1 MMKVRTIRAFVTTV
15 CALALV
21 GLATACS
28 GTAAGSKPPASSID
42 TVASQ
47 GSSGTQAAQS
57 LLATASSNPSSIL
70 ITEPLT
76 RSPGPQTIVNLIPP
90 GIPAALVYA
99 AGVKDAATTMGWTY
113 KSVAIDST
121 PSGVQNAFQA
131 ALEMQPKPAA
141 ITTLGYSVNAFR
153 PQLAQ
158 AKSMGIAV
166 ILTADTDVPGTPGT
180 DGLTARVEGGP
191 TEADWGQTLAA
202 FITADSKGTGQ
213 VALFS
218 IPSFPILSAFDSG
231 LESGLKQFC
240 PGCRITEVDQQPTDV
255 GTKTPQSVVNTL
267 SRNPGIKYTVFA
279 FGDLT
284 LGVHAAF
291 ATAGIS
297 GVKILGAAPTA
308 SNLAALRNQTES
320 GWVGAPEAYLGWRAV
335 DAAARALT
343 GQSETQEDTQPN
355 PSQLL
360 TPSNVD
366 HAVFDS
372 TGNYIAM
379 ADYRQQFMQLWK
391 VGH

>member
-1 MMKVRTIRAFVTTV
+1 MKVRSIRTLLTTL
-15 CALALV
+15 CALASI
-21 GLATACS
+21 GLAAACGS
-28 GTAAGSKPPASSID
+28 TAAGSGPSGHSVGATGTESSAGTQTAQSWLASS
-42 TVASQ
+42 SR
-47 GSSGTQAAQS
+47 
-57 LLATASSNPSSIL
+57 NPTSIL

-76 RSPGPQTIVNLIPP
+76 KAPGPQTIVNLVPP

-121 PSGVQNAFQA
+121 PTGVQNAFQA
-131 ALEMQPKPAA
+131 ALEIQPKPTA

-158 AKSMGIAV
+158 AKSMGISV

-191 TEADWGQTLAA
+191 TEADWGETLAA
-202 FITADSKGTGQ
+202 FITVDSKGAGQ

-231 LESGLKQFC
+231 LESGLKRFC
-240 PGCRITEVDQQPTDV
+240 PGCKITEVDQQPTDV
-255 GTKTPQSVVNTL
+255 GTKTPQSVVSTL

-291 ATAGIS
+291 STAAIS
-297 GVKILGAAPTA
+297 DVKILGAAPNA
-308 SNLAALRNQTES
+308 SNLAALRSRTES

-335 DAAARALT
+335 DAAARALN
-343 GQSETQEDTQPN
+343 GQSETQEDAQPV

-360 TPSNVD
+360 TPSNVEQ
-366 HAVFDS
+366 AVFDS
-372 TGNYIAM
+372 AGNYIAI

-391 VGH
+391 AGH